1 MQFLWKYVDDLVGKG
16 LEWYLIAELLLYA
29 SANLVPMALPLSILL
44 SSIMTFGTL
53 GENYELVAIKSAGI
67 SLQRAMK
74 PLLVVTLFLSFTAF
88 YFSNNIWPIANLKFA
103 SLLHDISKKKPALDF
118 KEGIFYKDIDD
129 FVIRVGKKDQK
140 NDILYDISIYDHTA
154 KEGNRKVIRAEE
166 GTMKMSTDDTKLI
179 LTLKNGFSYN
189 EVKKST
195 SPLFRSEFEKE
206 VIYLDVSGFQ
216 MNRSDEGL
224 FKNNYKMLNIVQLD
238 EAIDTIKF
246 ETELGIIRMGKKVK
260 EGISLF
266 KDTLNKNLN
275 LAKADSSFINL
286 LSYNKGIQ
294 NQIYQ
299 GAINALRRHKT
310 YITTLSRYVE
320 SNDKLIDRHQIEWHR
335 KFTLSIA
342 CIILFFIGA
351 PLGAI
356 IRKGG
361 LGMPVIISVLFFLV
375 FHVLSI
381 TGEKLVKESGINPAS
396 GMWMATVILIPI
408 GAFLTYKSTTDSAI
422 FDADGYKKIF
432 RNLKGIFKFSKK

>member
-1 MQFLWKYVDDLVGKG
+1 MCSSDL
-16 LEWYLIAELLLYA
+16 
-29 SANLVPMALPLSILL
+29 
-44 SSIMTFGTL
+44 
-53 GENYELVAIKSAGI
+53 
-67 SLQRAMK
+67 
-74 PLLVVTLFLSFTAF
+74 
-88 YFSNNIWPIANLKFA
+88 
-103 SLLHDISKKKPALDF
+103 
-118 KEGIFYKDIDD
+118 
-129 FVIRVGKKDQK
+129 KKDQK

-166 GTMKMSTDDTKLI
+166 GTMKMSTDNTKLI

-266 KDTLNKNLN
+266 KDTLNNNLN
-275 LAKADSSFINL
+275 LATADSSFINL
-286 LSYNKGIQ
+286 LSYNKGVQ

-356 IRKGG
+356 IRRGG

-381 TGEKLVKESGINPAS
+381 TGEKLVKESGVNPAT